1 MIAIK
6 IPYASTEITRFSKL
20 NKNFVNNGIRQIPKC
35 ANKSIDNIE
44 KEIRFERPK
53 NCERSNQKFAITTKL
68 CANKKISFANYHIP
82 SIDVGVLISNTKTV
96 IAMAIIASLN
106 ASNFPFIKTPRFHS
120 DILGYVLLKS
130 NDNNCYESFILQ
142 LFLIP

>member
-35 ANKSIDNIE
+35 ANRSIDKIE

-68 CANKKISFANYHIP
+68 CANKKISFRASRLESETIQTIQSFQGGRNEEKEDFGNDDAGGYDGIYR
-82 SIDVGVLISNTKTV
+82 LRRTKRTGGERG
-96 IAMAIIASLN
+96 
-106 ASNFPFIKTPRFHS
+106 F
-120 DILGYVLLKS
+120 
-130 NDNNCYESFILQ
+130 
-142 LFLIP
+142 

>member
-68 CANKKISFANYHIP
+68 CANKKISFANGT
-82 SIDVGVLISNTKTV
+82 D
-96 IAMAIIASLN
+96 
-106 ASNFPFIKTPRFHS
+106 PR
-120 DILGYVLLKS
+120 K
-130 NDNNCYESFILQ
+130 
-142 LFLIP
+142 